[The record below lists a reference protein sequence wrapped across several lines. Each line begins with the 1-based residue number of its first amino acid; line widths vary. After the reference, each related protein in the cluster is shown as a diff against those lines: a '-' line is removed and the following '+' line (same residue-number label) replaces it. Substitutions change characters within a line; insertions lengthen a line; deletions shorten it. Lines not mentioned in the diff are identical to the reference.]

1 MRTEEEAT
9 RAVETYGDMIRR
21 ICALHLKNRQDTED
35 VFQTVFL
42 KYILYSGAFE
52 NEQHEKAWFVRVTV
66 NACRDLLR
74 SLLRKRTVPLEL
86 AKDFCSPDDRESR
99 EVLMAVLHLPAKY
112 KDAIYLH
119 YYEGY
124 SAGEIAS
131 ILDKKENTI
140 YTWLARGRELLRQQ
154 LGGDWE

>member
-52 NEQHEKAWFVRVTV
+52 NEQHEKA
-66 NACRDLLR
+66 
-74 SLLRKRTVPLEL
+74 
-86 AKDFCSPDDRESR
+86 
-99 EVLMAVLHLPAKY
+99 
-112 KDAIYLH
+112 
-119 YYEGY
+119 
-124 SAGEIAS
+124 
-131 ILDKKENTI
+131 
-140 YTWLARGRELLRQQ
+140 
-154 LGGDWE
+154 